1 MWLWICGLTDAIH
14 TLWTASTVDY
24 GEFVE
29 NAKEL
34 KFVIHLMK
42 TVESLCAKYDI
53 DMAHARHVATLASK
67 LFDATREIHQLDAR
81 SRKLAETGAIL
92 HNVALNI
99 DEKNHHT
106 VGRDIVMATPL
117 KGFNQIE
124 RAMLAC
130 VVGFHRKEVQP
141 NNEPIFDALSET
153 QRRQT
158 LILSALV
165 RVADGLD
172 DSQTQ
177 TTILRNVVTE
187 SDRVVVRTE
196 GAHSHSDSARAEKKA
211 DLWAALFAPMSL
223 RGKVTRP
230 SLTPDLS
237 LAEAGRR
244 VMRYHFDKIEIEDWR
259 PQGELSPKEI
269 KKTRVVTRRLRN
281 DARLFEAVYRKK
293 SFRPIAKGLKTLS
306 ELFSD
311 AREMNVMLETLRA
324 YQTSDEAIAGTR
336 ALSNE
341 WESRQ
346 KKTHTEL
353 EKHLRSDEHDAWV
366 TNFIAFLSTQN
377 IDDFSRE
384 ADVGEPSLVRHVSQ
398 SWLWQH
404 RAAVQAFDTMSESPN
419 PEHLHQLRLEIKRLR
434 YFVDTFRDV
443 IPIQTNEAND
453 LIGKCIE
460 AQDALGVINDAHVSS
475 QHALA
480 FIEKQRP
487 SQRVGLKGI
496 AAFAEAEQR
505 VIESRLKD
513 WREFLS
519 QLI

>member
-1 MWLWICGLTDAIH
+1 
-14 TLWTASTVDY
+14 
-24 GEFVE
+24 
-29 NAKEL
+29 
-34 KFVIHLMK
+34 MK

-281 DARLFEAVYRKK
+281 DARLFEAFYRKK

>member
-14 TLWTASTVDY
+14 TLWTASIVDCRQ
-24 GEFVE
+24 FVE

-34 KFVIHLMK
+34 KFITLLMK
-42 TVESLCAKYDI
+42 TVESLCANYDI
-53 DMAHARHVATLASK
+53 DMAHARHVATLASQ

-81 SRKLAETGAIL
+81 SRKLVETGAIL
-92 HNVALNI
+92 HNVALNV

-124 RAMLAC
+124 RAILAC

-141 NNEPIFDALSET
+141 NNEPIFNALSET
-153 QRRQT
+153 QRRET

-187 SDRVVVRTE
+187 LDRVVVRTE

-211 DLWAALFAPMSL
+211 DLWATLFAPMSL

-237 LAEAGRR
+237 LAEAGQR
-244 VMRYHFDKIEIEDWR
+244 VMRYHFDKIEDWR
-259 PQGELSPKEI
+259 PKGDLSPKEI
-269 KKTRVVTRRLRN
+269 KKIRLVTRRLRN
-281 DARLFEAVYRKK
+281 DARLFEAFYRKK
-293 SFRPIAKGLKTLS
+293 SFRPIANGLKTLS
-306 ELFSD
+306 DTLGD
-311 AREMNVMLETLRA
+311 AREMDVMLETLRA
-324 YQTSDEAIAGTR
+324 YQTSDEAFVGTQ
-336 ALSNE
+336 ALSSE

-353 EKHLRSDEHDAWV
+353 EKHLRSHEHDAWV
-366 TNFIAFLSTQN
+366 SNFTAFLSAQN

-384 ADVGEPSLVRHVSQ
+384 AEVGEPSQVRHVSQ
-398 SWLWQH
+398 LWLWEH
-404 RAAVQAFDTMSESPN
+404 RAAVQAFDTMSELPN
-419 PEHLHQLRLEIKRLR
+419 PEHLHRLRLEIKRLR

-443 IPIQTNEAND
+443 IPMQTNETND
-453 LIGKCIE
+453 LIEKCSE

-475 QHALA
+475 QRAFA

-513 WREFLS
+513 WREIFSL
-519 QLI
+519 LI